1 VNGAFG
7 SFGQRRARPTF
18 RPPAQAANERREA
31 IAVAQDAIR
40 AILDWMQQANLNSA
54 IQHGVVPAG
63 TRLPS
68 PRLYAPSTTRLGQR
82 HYKVTIPYK
91 LYYVD
96 LDGQIKTLRDSDT
109 GEVRNGQL
117 VNPYAGSA
125 AFGGGEY
132 AGPGTALA
140 VGTAGVGLLLLG
152 PLVIILKGF
161 KPKWSYGRRVAVGMG
176 VSMAIGAATQIAR
189 GRRQ

>member
-1 VNGAFG
+1 MM
-7 SFGQRRARPTF
+7 RRARPTF

-31 IAVAQDAIR
+31 IEVAQDAMR
-40 AILDWMQQANLNSA
+40 SALDWVQQANLNSA
-54 IQHGVVPAG
+54 IQHGIVPAG

-68 PRLYAPSTTRLGQR
+68 PRLYSPSTTRLGQR

-91 LYYVD
+91 MYYVTTSGSID
-96 LDGQIKTLRDSDT
+96 VLRDSDT
-109 GEVRNGQL
+109 GEVRNGQMVSL
-117 VNPYAGSA
+117 MVQGPPTPGYGDYAGRPSHA
-125 AFGGGEY
+125 V
-132 AGPGTALA
+132 A
-140 VGTAGVGLLLLG
+140 VGGMMLALFAIG
-152 PLVIILKGF
+152 PLVIMPFIIKGF